1 MLAPSLN
8 TIINYIWRVESRWE
22 NLYFLYSTQLFHSLF
37 LYVIPSHNGF
47 KTQYDH
53 SLKTLL
59 LCLYIY
65 YGKVRGR
72 KMRGNNFFMSFKVC
86 KSILMRLKCS
96 WIKAGKKVTRDFS
109 KTKWQRRKWREDEAQ
124 IAQINGNDE
133 KLHTDNQMLLIW
145 SNACKIKTL
154 TK

>member
-1 MLAPSLN
+1 MFMNKS
-8 TIINYIWRVESRWE
+8 WE
-22 NLYFLYSTQLFHSLF
+22 
-37 LYVIPSHNGF
+37 
-47 KTQYDH
+47 
-53 SLKTLL
+53 
-59 LCLYIY
+59 
-65 YGKVRGR
+65 
-72 KMRGNNFFMSFKVC
+72 
-86 KSILMRLKCS
+86 
-96 WIKAGKKVTRDFS
+96 KVTRDFS